1 MRIQNIGTEVVEA
14 KASAGSATLSMTG
27 TAAIFVELF
36 LKVSYFHYT
45 MMVST
50 IRLYRLYG

>member
-14 KASAGSATLSMTG
+14 KASVGSATLSVTG
-27 TAAIFVELF
+27 AAVRFVESS
-36 LKVSYFHYT
+36 LKASHFHYT
-45 MMVST
+45 MVVST